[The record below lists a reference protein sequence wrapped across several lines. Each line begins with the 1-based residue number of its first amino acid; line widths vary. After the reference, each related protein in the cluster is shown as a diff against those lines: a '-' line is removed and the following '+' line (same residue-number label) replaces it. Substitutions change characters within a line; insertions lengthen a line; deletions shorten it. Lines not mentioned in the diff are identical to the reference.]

1 MPKIDFIPLGV
12 KVMCKDGITIYEVA
26 KENSIPIAE
35 SCGGEKICGH
45 CRIKVLEGMENLSR
59 ANFEEVELMRK
70 KKFSID
76 ERLACAV
83 KVFGDVK
90 ITTSY
95 W

>member
-12 KVMCKDGITIYEVA
+12 EIMCNDGITIYEVA
-26 KENSIPIAE
+26 RENSIPIAE
-35 SCGGEKICGH
+35 SCGGEKICAR
-45 CRIKVLEGMENLSR
+45 CRIKILEGMGNLSR
-59 ANFEEVELMRK
+59 ANFEEVDLMK
-70 KKFSID
+70 KKNFSSD